1 LRRFDQMLEYVK
13 GQQNETKI
21 GEVDLLQA
29 IWAAIMADIDWTA
42 KPEQLEALALKNI
55 KVSCKGIEIRLR

>member
-1 LRRFDQMLEYVK
+1 MTEYVK

-21 GEVDLLQA
+21 SEVDLLQA
-29 IWAAIMADIDWTA
+29 IWAAIMADVDWTV

-55 KVSCKGIEIRLR
+55 KVSCERPQSCPRPLC